1 MNVWPYVS
9 YEDIRDYQDIAAA
22 ITGDDV
28 LLKQLALIANRMWD
42 GSCGGR
48 RFAPW
53 LETRYYDHVD
63 QGGSNRSARA
73 QLAYGLNPWAA
84 VLRLGEDLL
93 EVVTLTTANGGTTIA
108 AADQLLRQ
116 GRAYGRTPYDRI
128 ELKTNGTT
136 TVFTFSDTYQQANAV
151 AAWWGYHDDYKPAGS
166 GGSAWVDSLDTV
178 EGGGINASA
187 TALTVNDAD
196 GADAYG
202 VTPRFK
208 AQTLIRAGDELMYIS
223 AKNTTTNVLTVV
235 RGVNGSIAAAH
246 DADVTIYTWRVMDD
260 VFNAVRRLAVW
271 LYGQKDSPF
280 FETQINQQLGT
291 VTIPAAAPLDVRV
304 KAQYYCRTM

>member
-1 MNVWPYVS
+1 MNIWPYVS
-9 YEDIRDYQDIAAA
+9 YEDLRSYQDIAAA
-22 ITGDDV
+22 ITGDDD
-28 LLKQLALIANRMWD
+28 LLKRFALIANRMWD
-42 GSCGGR
+42 SACGGR

-53 LETRYYDHVD
+53 LETRYYDVD
-63 QGGSNRSARA
+63 SGKTNRSA
-73 QLAYGLNPWAA
+73 LH
-84 VLRLGEDLL
+84 VDEDLL
-93 EVVTLTTANGGTTIA
+93 EVVTLTTANGETTIA
-108 AADQLLRQ
+108 AADQLLKQ
-116 GRAYGRTPYDRI
+116 GDLYGRTPYDRI

-136 TVFTFSDTYQQANAV
+136 TVFTFSGTYQQANAV
-151 AAWWGYHDDYKPAGS
+151 TAWWGYHDDYKPAGS
-166 GGSAWVDSLDTV
+166 GGSAWVNSQDTV

-202 VTPRFK
+202 LTPRFK
-208 AQTLIRAGDELMYIS
+208 TQTLIRIEDELLYIT
-223 AKNTTTNVLTVV
+223 AKDETTNVLTVV
-235 RGVNGSIAAAH
+235 RGINGTTAVAHAA
-246 DADVTIYTWRVMDD
+246 DKTIYTWHVMDD

-291 VTIPAAAPLDVRV
+291 ITIPAAAPLDVRA